1 MVAGRSA
8 CVRPAAVHGARTT
21 AGARALGVLAAL
33 WLGASACSHPAPPA
47 AVAPSPVRHAL
58 LRPVHPRNAP
68 LQLPPELLLA
78 GRWRQPDLALREIAS
93 WSPGESGLER
103 WLRERIGNPSRPID
117 LAAPIEFMSVLDG
130 KGARPELHWVL
141 SLGLQPNASN
151 AQSTLPR
158 WSAPRDVPSPLG
170 WACAEAPALGPA
182 ALRMVCSPSEAE
194 LAALLPLA
202 TRALPLAPLGANEF
216 SIGLH
221 TQMLHAVDDAKLS
234 GWVSGWLR
242 AELDASAVNDRF
254 DASLAQLAVEGAHE
268 LRAMA
273 DELDGA
279 TLGLALSPDRHAL
292 DLSLAAPAATGRS
305 LLGQSLFGSGTV
317 GLAPADFWRAQLA
330 SEKAGYLWA
339 FESSPFARWRA
350 PLGALVGELLEF
362 RGLPRRLRRQARE
375 LVETIPLPRGPLV
388 YAAGRLPESSSASS
402 AEAAWLPRAGW
413 NVYDFAGN
421 FAEYEGYA
429 EALVSAVDDPVLG
442 AQIAR
447 LWRAALGSKWAPRR
461 LRRRHPAVHG
471 LPRESFVLE
480 IGFGLSRSEQLER
493 DAETPAPAHA
503 NGEHSSDRA
512 KSGPTLL
519 VLCVPEPGGVRAAW
533 GNDEKFLA
541 SLVLDPGRG
550 QESNTLAGRAG
561 LGSLNQYR
569 TLAAGFSSLAAL
581 SHGDGAAA
589 SAGAA
594 DLPSRAI
601 AGAPH
606 RGESP
611 IVYRVAQ
618 QASAGQGGPPVLL
631 VDASVGRD
639 TIEDLLFLIARA
651 ASPLAPAPA
660 D

>member
-1 MVAGRSA
+1 
-8 CVRPAAVHGARTT
+8 
-21 AGARALGVLAAL
+21 
-33 WLGASACSHPAPPA
+33 
-47 AVAPSPVRHAL
+47 
-58 LRPVHPRNAP
+58 
-68 LQLPPELLLA
+68 
-78 GRWRQPDLALREIAS
+78 
-93 WSPGESGLER
+93 
-103 WLRERIGNPSRPID
+103 
-117 LAAPIEFMSVLDG
+117 
-130 KGARPELHWVL
+130 VL
-141 SLGLQPNASN
+141 SLGLQANAAD
-151 AQSTLPR
+151 AQSALAH

-170 WACAEAPALGPA
+170 WSCAEAPALGPV
-182 ALRMVCSPSEAE
+182 ALRMLCAASDAE

-202 TRALPLAPLGANEF
+202 TRALPLAALGANEF

-221 TQMLHAVDDAKLS
+221 TQMLHALDDAKLS
-234 GWVSGWLR
+234 GWVNRWLR
-242 AELDASAVNDRF
+242 AELDASAVNARF
-254 DASLAQLAVEGAHE
+254 DAGLAQLAAEGAHE
-268 LRAMA
+268 LREMA

-279 TLGLALSPDRHAL
+279 TLGLALSPERQAL
-292 DLSLAAPAATGRS
+292 DLSLSAPSATGRS
-305 LLGQSLFGSGTV
+305 LLGQALLGSGTV
-317 GLAPADFWRAQLA
+317 GLAPADFWHAQLA

-339 FESSPFARWRA
+339 FEASPFARWRA

-375 LVETIPLPRGPLV
+375 LVETIPLPRAPIV
-388 YAAGRLPESSSASS
+388 YAAGRSPESSSTPA
-402 AEAAWLPRAGW
+402 AEPGWFPRMGW
-413 NVYDFAGN
+413 KVYDFAGN

-493 DAETPAPAHA
+493 DAEMPAPAHA
-503 NGEHSSDRA
+503 SGAEHGSDKAPDKA
-512 KSGPTLL
+512 KSGPALL
-519 VLCVPEPGGVRAAW
+519 VLCVPEPGGVRIAW
-533 GNDEKFLA
+533 GSDEKFLA

-581 SHGDGAAA
+581 SRWGDGAVTGARA
-589 SAGAA
+589 S

-601 AGAPH
+601 AAAPH

-611 IVYRVAQ
+611 IVYRMAQ
-618 QASAGQGGPPVLL
+618 QASAEQGGAAALL
-631 VDASVGRD
+631 VNASVGRD
-639 TIEDLLFLIARA
+639 TIEDLSFLIARTTA
-651 ASPLAPAPA
+651 PVPVSASVAVPASIPAPTSAPASVPA